1 MQTVVVT
8 GLGDVLIDNDISYS
22 VASPNTISSD
32 ANCDGLTVSTV
43 SASNSDDDLAHVFVA
58 VNGGVLHTSE
68 QGGSDTLTFVLSA
81 QLSVDVSYTLA
92 VDDSNEATFSQSI
105 IVFTPS
111 NWSQAQ
117 TVIVTGRDDQVND
130 GDTLFYVIA
139 SSTRS

>member
-1 MQTVVVT
+1 
-8 GLGDVLIDNDISYS
+8 
-22 VASPNTISSD
+22 
-32 ANCDGLTVSTV
+32 
-43 SASNSDDDLAHVFVA
+43 
-58 VNGGVLHTSE
+58 VLHSSE

-92 VDDSNEATFSQSI
+92 VDDSNEANFSQSI